1 MHRKGIISF
10 ILLFIVCSRG
20 VLNATNSV
28 DSIRQQMKYL
38 QGKELLQ
45 AHSNL
50 CTIVF
55 ALNDSIQELNC
66 LNAYIQEAQRQGDL
80 SEEAFARNSKLVCY
94 YNYNMT
100 DQLTTSLPKELDFLA
115 KHQLWSFYYES
126 WSILIDLY
134 IYQNKYRTA
143 LREVEKMYA
152 DARQR
157 NSRYG
162 LGVASY
168 GMGDVYHHM
177 QNTDEASRAYDE
189 SIRLLSHENEP
200 TVLMYAYENYSEVL
214 IADLKYERL
223 RRLCISWRA
232 KLDALKSR
240 YKSRGEEVSVLDC
253 KYRYYHLAMA
263 RAEMETGNMDEAAR
277 HLLEAGKLTEGN
289 ASIARLILLRD
300 YSRYYE
306 LKKEYDK
313 ALACNEERIQIN
325 LTNDNH
331 RGLLDTREQRAA
343 LLMSAGR
350 YAEAAHIYQAIIP
363 VRDSLMSARTAEQ
376 LNELNTLYK
385 VDELTLQKKLTTNRF
400 YFALVCSVLLFVVVI
415 VYIIYARRLRRKN
428 RILYDTI
435 TQTEKAQARLWESM
449 VEKPEEQLESDERL
463 FRQLCKLMSEE
474 QLFKDS
480 DLKREMLA
488 AKLNTNRTYLA
499 DAVKKYA
506 DGATITEYINEYRL
520 RYAASMLTN
529 DPSKSVSE
537 VEFLSGFNS
546 RSTFSRLFRDYYG
559 MSPSEYR
566 AISKEKKVESPSAN
580 NDQGRS

>member
-1 MHRKGIISF
+1 MKKKSIL
-10 ILLFIVCSRG
+10 ILLLFACIGMVQ
-20 VLNATNSV
+20 ATNPI
-28 DSIRQQMKYL
+28 DSIHRQMKHL
-38 QGKELLQ
+38 HGKELLL

-50 CTIVF
+50 CTIAF
-55 ALNDSIQELNC
+55 AIDDSIQELNC
-66 LNAYIQEAQRQGDL
+66 LNAYIQEAQRQDNL
-80 SEEAFARNSKLVCY
+80 SEEALARNSKLVCY

-100 DQLTTSLPKELDFLA
+100 EQLTTSLPKELDFLA
-115 KHQLWSFYYES
+115 KHKLWSYYYES
-126 WSILIDLY
+126 WSILVDLY

-152 DARQR
+152 DARKR

-189 SIRLLSHENEP
+189 AIRLLSNENEP

-214 IADLKYERL
+214 IADLKYEKL
-223 RRLCISWRA
+223 KKLCASWRA

-240 YKSRGEEVSVLDC
+240 YKSRGEDISALDC

-263 RAEMETGNMDEAAR
+263 CVEMEIGNMDASAQ
-277 HLLEAGKLTEGN
+277 HLLEAGKLTDGN

-325 LTNDNH
+325 LTNDNY
-331 RGLLDTREQRAA
+331 RGLLDAREQRAA

-415 VYIIYARRLRRKN
+415 IYIIYARRLRRKN

-435 TQTEKAQARLWESM
+435 TQTQKAQARLWESM

-463 FRQLCKLMSEE
+463 FRQLCKLMSKE

-480 DLKREMLA
+480 DLKREVLA

-506 DGATITEYINEYRL
+506 DGATLTEYINEYRL
-520 RYAASMLTN
+520 RYAAAMLTN

-566 AISKEKKVESPSAN
+566 AISKEKKVESTSEN
-580 NDQGRS
+580 NTQSRS

>member
-1 MHRKGIISF
+1 MKKKSILIS
-10 ILLFIVCSRG
+10 
-20 VLNATNSV
+20 VLVGCFAVASAINPV
-28 DSIRQQMKYL
+28 DSIRQQMKHL
-38 QGKELLQ
+38 KNKELLQ

-50 CTIVF
+50 CAIVF
-55 ALNDSIQELNC
+55 ALDDSIQELNF
-66 LNAYIQEAQRQGDL
+66 LNTYIQEAHKQGNL

-100 DQLTTSLPKELDFLA
+100 DQLTTSLPKELVFFA
-115 KHQLWSFYYES
+115 EHKLWSSYYDG

-134 IYQNKYRTA
+134 IYQNKYQTA
-143 LREVEKMYA
+143 LQEVEKMYA
-152 DARQR
+152 DARKR

-168 GMGDVYHHM
+168 SMGDVYHHM
-177 QNTDEASRAYDE
+177 QNTNEASRAYDE
-189 SIRLLSHENEP
+189 AIRLLSNENEP

-214 IADLKYERL
+214 IADLKYEKL
-223 RRLCISWRA
+223 KKLCVSWRA
-232 KLDALKSR
+232 KLDALKNH
-240 YKSRGEEVSVLDC
+240 YKSRGEDVSALDC

-263 RAEMETGNMDEAAR
+263 CLEMETGHMDASAQ
-277 HLLEAGKLTEGN
+277 HLLEAEKLTERN
-289 ASIARLILLRD
+289 ASIARLMLLRD
-300 YSRYYE
+300 YSRHYE

-325 LTNDNH
+325 LTNDNY
-331 RGLLDTREQRAA
+331 RGLLDAREQRAE

-363 VRDSLMSARTAEQ
+363 VRDSLMSARTVEQ

-385 VDELTLQKKLTTNRF
+385 VDELTLQKKLTTSRF
-400 YFALVCSVLLFVVVI
+400 YFALVCSVLLFVLVI
-415 VYIIYARRLRRKN
+415 IYIIYARRLRRKN

-435 TQTEKAQARLWESM
+435 AQTEKAQAIIWNSM
-449 VEKPEEQLESDERL
+449 VEKPEEQLEADERL
-463 FRQLCKLMSEE
+463 FKQLCKLMSEE

-506 DGATITEYINEYRL
+506 DDATLTEFINEYRL
-520 RYAASMLTN
+520 RYAAAMLTN
-529 DPSKSVSE
+529 DPLKSVSE
-537 VEFLSGFNS
+537 VELLSGFNS

-566 AISKEKKVESPSAN
+566 AISKEKKVESTSED
-580 NDQGRS
+580 ND